1 MKFLQPLARLCLS
14 FIFITSGIYKIGHLD
29 FYQSIMTAAG
39 FPFPV
44 VCLFIAILMLLCG
57 GIGLLLGWKT
67 RWAAATLV
75 LFLVIASSAFHV
87 PLLKDPD
94 PSKIRYGQDEILKNL
109 AMIGGLLKFVTD
121 GSGRFAID
129 SRRRENV

>member
-1 MKFLQPLARLCLS
+1 MKFLQPLSRLCLA
-14 FIFITSGIYKIGHLD
+14 FIFIASGIYKIGHLD
-29 FYQSIMTAAG
+29 YYQAVMIGGG

-44 VCLFIAILMLLCG
+44 FCLGVAILMLLFG

-67 RWAAATLV
+67 RWAAGTLV
-75 LFLVIASSAFHV
+75 VFLVIASSVFHI

-94 PSKIRYGQDEILKNL
+94 PTKVRYGQDEILKNL